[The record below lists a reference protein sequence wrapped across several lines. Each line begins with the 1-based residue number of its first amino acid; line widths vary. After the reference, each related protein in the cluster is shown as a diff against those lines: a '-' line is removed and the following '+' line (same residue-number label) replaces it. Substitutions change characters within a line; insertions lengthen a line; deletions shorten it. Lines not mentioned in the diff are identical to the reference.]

1 MMKISKEAA
10 KYLIRFG
17 MIALIAIPI
26 LIWSQGLTSVKIV
39 AYKTCLVA
47 GGIGF
52 AEMIWATWFR
62 PSLGKMENYD
72 NAKGIFLFRGLLYAS
87 IILAFTLGL

>member
-1 MMKISKEAA
+1 MMTLKKETV
-10 KYLIRFG
+10 KYLLRFG

-26 LIWSQGLTSVKIV
+26 LIWSQGMTSIKIV

-47 GGIGF
+47 GGLGF
-52 AEMIWATWFR
+52 AEMVWAIWFK
-62 PSLGKMENYD
+62 PPLGKMENY